1 MLMFKYKKF
10 FKLIKEIVK
19 KLCDVI
25 VIGVIFANDD
35 EENLFSSDVLN

>member
-1 MLMFKYKKF
+1 MFMLMFKYKKF
-10 FKLIKEIVK
+10 LTKEIVR

-35 EENLFSSDVLN
+35 EEIYSVMMVLN